1 MEITHSFQHWL
12 LRFPVQCVVVAEGI
26 LWARRM
32 TRLLDRPDV
41 DADDLKYFRYSVDW
55 LQSLKQLFTNVP
67 YPTLVASLTLMALF

>member
-41 DADDLKYFRYSVDW
+41 DADDLKYFR
-55 LQSLKQLFTNVP
+55 
-67 YPTLVASLTLMALF
+67 

>member
-41 DADDLKYFRYSVDW
+41 DADDLKYFRY
-55 LQSLKQLFTNVP
+55 LAIHLIN
-67 YPTLVASLTLMALF
+67 